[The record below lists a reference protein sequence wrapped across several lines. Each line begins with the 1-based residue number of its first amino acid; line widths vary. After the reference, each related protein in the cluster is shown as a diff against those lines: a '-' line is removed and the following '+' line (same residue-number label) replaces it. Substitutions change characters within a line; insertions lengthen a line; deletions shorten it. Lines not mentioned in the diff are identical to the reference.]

1 MNRTMIT
8 AVLLACS
15 ALASVVHAQVERF
28 RSQKGEVT
36 VETIA
41 TGLVHPWGL
50 AFLPDGRM
58 LVTER
63 PGRLRIVNT
72 DGSLSDP
79 VDGVPKVYAEGQGGL
94 LDVAIDPA
102 FADNALVY
110 LSYAEELGNRAGTAV
125 SRGVLRDGALH
136 DVELLYRQEPKVPGG
151 DIHFGSRLVFDGK
164 GHLFITQG
172 ERNQRIYAQQLDKH
186 QGKIVRIYAN
196 GLIPDDNPFTRTKGA
211 LPEIWSYGHRNVQG
225 AALHPTTGELWT
237 HEHGPRGGDEI
248 NIARAGRNYGW
259 PVIGYGINYSG
270 RPIPENEGTTRE
282 DIETPI
288 HVWDPSIAPSG
299 MAFYT
304 HDRFPAW
311 KNNLF
316 VGALAFQLLV
326 RLELDGESVVAE
338 ERLLLDMNERIR
350 DVRVG
355 PDGYLYLLT
364 DSARGTLLKVGLADE
379 E

>member
-1 MNRTMIT
+1 MKR
-8 AVLLACS
+8 
-15 ALASVVHAQVERF
+15 ALAIVILFAGTVTLTAARAETARYDSE
-28 RSQKGEVT
+28 KGEVL

-41 TGLVHPWGL
+41 DELTHPWGL

-63 PGRLRIVNT
+63 PGRLRIVAL

-79 VDGVPKVYAEGQGGL
+79 VAGVPDVHARGQGGL
-94 LDVAIDPA
+94 LDVAVDPA
-102 FADNALVY
+102 FADNGWVY
-110 LSYAEELGNRAGTAV
+110 LSYAEALSGRAGTAV

-136 DVELLYRQEPKVPGG
+136 DVELLYRQEPKVSGN
-151 DIHFGSRLVFDGK
+151 DIHFGSRLVFDGS
-164 GHLFITQG
+164 GRLFITQG

-186 QGKIVRIYAN
+186 QGKVVRIYPT
-196 GLIPDDNPFTRTKGA
+196 GLVPDDNPFTRTRDA
-211 LPEIWSYGHRNVQG
+211 QPEIWSYGHRNVQG
-225 AALHPTTGELWT
+225 AALHPVSGELWT

-282 DIETPI
+282 DIQTPL

-304 HDRFPAW
+304 HDRFSAW
-311 KNNLF
+311 KNDLF
-316 VGALAFQLLV
+316 VGALAFQLLI
-326 RLELDGESVVAE
+326 RLELEGEAVVHE
-338 ERLLLDMNERIR
+338 ERMLLDMKERIR
-350 DVRVG
+350 DVRAG

-364 DSARGTLLKVGLADE
+364 DSPRGKLLKVGLIAE